1 MEATDNLLMQ
11 RFLGRGDSEALATIM
26 DRYADMVYS
35 TCRRVLGDESQ
46 AADVVQETF
55 FQFVKHAHRITG
67 SLGSWL
73 HQVATHRAV
82 DLVRQNAS
90 RRRREEAYAA
100 GVSREPDTWETV
112 EPQVDEALEDMPHE
126 LREVLVRHY
135 LQRQSMTEIA
145 ADNGVSQ
152 STISRRIAAGLELLR
167 EKLRARDVVLGA
179 SVLGAMLAASAQAA
193 PAPVLHGLGK
203 VVLAAAATEALPETA
218 ATAAPVLGTLVK
230 AAMATAIIVAVVAAG
245 MALFPQANR
254 ARAAKPAQP
263 AHAVATPVVASG
275 EAAEGDTNSSTQP
288 AQAITVASSQP
299 ALPGPLPATSTP
311 GSGPFGAW
319 LPGTAGQAMS
329 GGKAS
334 FGIGGGG
341 TYTGAR
347 FGSGG
352 GVGGFGGGGGSTG
365 GGGGAGVVP
374 GQPPSFAG
382 GTGTAQRATPPP
394 VPWHRLASFRAQGGS
409 GGGMMGGGGLGVSGY
424 GGGGHLVN
432 GKWVLAPPAPAY
444 YSFRRSISFTNG
456 TKGYSIST
464 YSTGVVQNAAHPPFD
479 PWVPPLN
486 HLRPQ

>member
-1 MEATDNLLMQ
+1 MEAIDSLLMQ

-55 FQFVKHAHRITG
+55 FQFVQHAHRITG

-73 HQVATHRAV
+73 HQVATRRAV

-100 GVSREPDTWETV
+100 GVSREPDTWEAV

-145 ADNGVSQ
+145 EANGVSQ

-167 EKLRARDVVLGA
+167 EKLRARDVVVGA
-179 SVLGAMLAASAQAA
+179 GALGAMLAASAQAA

-203 VVLAAAATEALPETA
+203 VVLAAAASDALPETA
-218 ATAAPVLGTLVK
+218 ATTAPVLGTLVK
-230 AAMATAIIVAVVAAG
+230 AAMAAAVIVAVVAGG
-245 MALFPQANR
+245 MALFPQADR
-254 ARAAKPAQP
+254 VRRAKPAQP
-263 AHAVATPVVASG
+263 AHAVATPAVANQQDAG
-275 EAAEGDTNSSTQP
+275 DDTNASASP
-288 AQAITVASSQP
+288 AQSISVVSSQP

-311 GSGPFGAW
+311 GIGPFGAW
-319 LPGTAGQAMS
+319 LPGTAGQALS
-329 GGKAS
+329 GGTAS
-334 FGIGGGG
+334 
-341 TYTGAR
+341 

-352 GVGGFGGGGGSTG
+352 GTYAGARFGGGGSVGGFGGGGGSAG
-365 GGGGAGVVP
+365 GGGGAVVVP

-409 GGGMMGGGGLGVSGY
+409 GGGMMGGGGLGGGGY

-456 TKGYSIST
+456 TRGYSIST
-464 YSTGVVQNAAHPPFD
+464 YSTGVVQNATHPPFD
-479 PWVPPLN
+479 P
-486 HLRPQ
+486 